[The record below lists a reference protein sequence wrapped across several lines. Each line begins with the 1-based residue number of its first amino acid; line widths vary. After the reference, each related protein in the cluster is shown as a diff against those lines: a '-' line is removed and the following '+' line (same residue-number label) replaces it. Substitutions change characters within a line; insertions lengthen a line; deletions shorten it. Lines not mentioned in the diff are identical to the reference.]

1 MSAGINVD
9 YRNPTANPPAKA
21 LAGFRFARFVYNVS
35 NGTGSQDFDAAHGL
49 YGPCIADL
57 RSHGI
62 NSIVVINHQT
72 IGEEYKWRDAHG
84 NERRFNWQRMSA
96 DDWERWGN
104 LLVNAII
111 QIARRYVG
119 WGLVYQFLNEMDQA
133 SVAAIRVP
141 PEIYGPMFRR
151 FREAIKAIDS
161 TAKVIIGGLV
171 SGPGDGI
178 NYYNAAKI
186 QLHDGIGVHMYGVG
200 AGGLYNVFGTIE
212 EQIAPWL
219 RLKRDIWLTE
229 VGVTDK
235 PNEPVER
242 VAQYMRA
249 FRKATDGKVAT
260 LCYFAWGVQHNGYP
274 IEVNGV
280 VRQPIIDALT
290 SGAAPNPQPEPIPG
304 PISDDYLPVAGL
316 TSRLNV
322 RQSPATGDT
331 PVIKIIWNGDLIKPL
346 PQFSLQGD
354 DRWRKIELP
363 GGALGWVHT
372 TAAGPLSVLTRL

>member
-9 YRNPTANPPAKA
+9 YRNPAANPPAQA

-35 NGTGSQDFDAAHGL
+35 NGQGSQDFDAAHRL
-49 YGPCIADL
+49 YGPHIDDL
-57 RSHGI
+57 RAHGI
-62 NSIVVINHQT
+62 TPIVVINHQT
-72 IGEEYKWRDAHG
+72 IGEEYKWRDVHG

-96 DDWERWGN
+96 DDWEMWGN

-119 WGLVYQFLNEMDQA
+119 MGLVYQFLNEMDQP
-133 SVAAIRVP
+133 SVAAIFVP

-151 FREAIKAIDS
+151 VREAIKAIDS

-171 SGPGDGI
+171 SGPGAGI

-200 AGGLYNVFGTIE
+200 AGGLYNQFGTIE
-212 EQIAPWL
+212 EQLAPWL
-219 RLKRDIWLTE
+219 KLKRDIWLTE
-229 VGVTDK
+229 VGVTDR

-249 FRKATDGKVAT
+249 IRNATDGKTVT

-274 IEVNGV
+274 IEVNGTI
-280 VRQPIIDALT
+280 RQPIIDALT
-290 SGAAPNPQPEPIPG
+290 GGAAPNPQPEPIPG
-304 PISDDYLPVAGL
+304 SISDEYLPVAGL
-316 TSRLNV
+316 TARLNV
-322 RQSPATGDT
+322 REQPTTAAAILTI
-331 PVIKIIWNGDLIKPL
+331 IKNGDRIKPL

-363 GGALGWVHT
+363 DGRLGWAHT